1 MLILWEFVISCDNL
15 ENVVV
20 STQNDNQFHDS
31 KRPATFRKSVLHSR
45 TFGSGVFLV
54 IGKIF
59 SYEKIEYFIEGNSM
73 IRFYGNQAGY
83 LPKSRK
89 VVILAQEL
97 KTDGAEMK
105 WKAGKSQNVSLWNAK
120 GDKIAVRQAVYAGV
134 DESAED
140 EVWHV
145 DFSDI
150 TEEGVIT
157 FRDEEGKVL
166 GSSTISRQT
175 YCTLN
180 QILCKALYF
189 QRCGMALEEKYAG
202 KFKRCACH
210 TGTAVQLV
218 DYLNHNKEA
227 KQYEV
232 TGGWHDAGD
241 YGRYTT
247 AAATALAHMLYAQQL
262 FPESFSENLNI
273 PESTEE
279 MPDILSEC
287 LYELRWLLKMQ
298 MEDGSVC
305 HKLTSMR
312 HANFVMPD
320 EDGRQMI
327 LFPASTMAVADF
339 AAIMALAAR
348 VYSRWEPV
356 FATEA
361 EAAAVRAWNWLMQHP
376 EFIGFQNPEGCN
388 TGGYEDTCD
397 LDERLWAA
405 TELYVTTGDAVYL
418 TKLEELVKT
427 NENLTDMGWVDVSG
441 LAGLS
446 CLFGAKQTQNA
457 FEQNDEKN
465 SEKQRFQ
472 VYQQKFRQAFLA
484 EADKICGI
492 AEASRYFVALT
503 KEEYGWGSNMVVLNR
518 AMILTVASLLTGDGR
533 YRTTAQEQMDY
544 ILGENATGYSYV
556 TGFGEKSCQNPHN
569 RVTVSDGIEETIP
582 GFVVGGPNS
591 APVDEKAEWLITP
604 DTPPM
609 KCFLDVWECY
619 SLNEITI
626 YWNSPAIF
634 VAAFL
639 RQI

>member
-1 MLILWEFVISCDNL
+1 
-15 ENVVV
+15 
-20 STQNDNQFHDS
+20 
-31 KRPATFRKSVLHSR
+31 
-45 TFGSGVFLV
+45 
-54 IGKIF
+54 
-59 SYEKIEYFIEGNSM
+59 M

-83 LPKSRK
+83 LPNGRK
-89 VVILAQEL
+89 VVVLARTFENEKERKNGQDANRQLSEEHNIE
-97 KTDGAEMK
+97 AK
-105 WKAGKSQNVSLWNAK
+105 WQAGKAQKVSLWNEK
-120 GDKIAVRQAVYAGV
+120 GEQIAVRQAVYAGL
-134 DESAED
+134 DESAKD

-145 DFSDI
+145 DFSDL
-150 TEEGVIT
+150 TGEGTVT
-157 FRDEEGKVL
+157 FQDEEGAVL
-166 GSSTISRQT
+166 GSCTISCKAYR
-175 YCTLN
+175 TLN
-180 QILCKALYF
+180 QTLCKALYF
-189 QRCGMALEEKYAG
+189 QRCGMALEETYAG
-202 KFKRCACH
+202 KFKRCICH
-210 TGTAVQLV
+210 TGTAVRLE
-218 DYLNHNKEA
+218 DYRTHNKEA

-247 AAATALAHMLYAQQL
+247 AAATALAHMLYAQLL
-262 FPESFSENLNI
+262 FPESFTESLNI
-273 PESTEE
+273 PESGNA

-320 EDGRQMI
+320 EDRRQMI

-339 AAIMALAAR
+339 AAIMALASR
-348 VYSRWEPV
+348 VYQKWEPA
-356 FATEA
+356 FAEEA

-376 EFIGFQNPEGCN
+376 EFIGFENPEGCN
-388 TGGYEDTCD
+388 TGGYEDTSD

-405 TELYVTTGDAVYL
+405 TELYVTTKDASYL
-418 TKLEELVKT
+418 TKMEEYLKA
-427 NENLTDMGWVDVSG
+427 NENPTDMGWGDVSG

-446 CLFGAKQTQNA
+446 CLFGA
-457 FEQNDEKN
+457 EQNEET
-465 SEKQRFQ
+465 SGEKQRFRAC
-472 VYQQKFRQAFLA
+472 QQKFRQAFLT

-518 AMILTVASLLTGDGR
+518 AMILAVATLLTGDMH

-556 TGFGEKSCQNPHN
+556 TGVGTKSCQNPHN

-609 KCFLDVWECY
+609 KCFLDLWECY

-639 RQI
+639 NVGID